1 MRYYL
6 ILIRYYLNVLS
17 FVSPKFA
24 GKQAFS
30 VFSKVRKKEVK
41 GKEQEFF
48 DQSKLFVVP
57 RKGEDISC
65 YELGNPVGKLL
76 FLVHGWE
83 SNPGCFTQ
91 FLPQLSNYR
100 IIAFTLPGH
109 AHNKETHTNMYECK
123 DAFKLV
129 LDYLSPKE
137 EFHVVAHSLGSSVTA
152 FALSE
157 TTYKA
162 DKLIFLSA
170 NNDIVQVFDDF
181 QKLLG
186 FNDRVFRLIA
196 DRIERVSGDKL
207 VDMKVEDRL
216 KKVNFNELLLIHDR
230 FDKIIPF
237 EKSETLSKKFANSKL
252 IPFERIGHYR
262 MLWNDKVLQ
271 EVLNF

>member
-1 MRYYL
+1 MPTY
-6 ILIRYYLNVLS
+6 
-17 FVSPKFA
+17 A
-24 GKQAFS
+24 GKKAIS

-48 DQSKLFVVP
+48 DQSHSFTVP
-57 RKGEDISC
+57 RPGEDISC
-65 YELGNPVGKLL
+65 YELGNPKGKLL

-91 FLPQLSNYR
+91 FLPHLSSYR
-100 IIAFTLPGH
+100 IIAFTLPSH
-109 AHNKETHTNMYECK
+109 AHKKETHTNMYECK

-129 LDYLSPKE
+129 LDFISPKE

-157 TTYKA
+157 TNYKV
-162 DKLIFLSA
+162 DKLVFLSA
-170 NNDIVQVFDDF
+170 NNDIVQVFEDF

-196 DRIERVSGDKL
+196 ERIEHIAGDKL
-207 VDMKVEDRL
+207 EEMKVEDRL
-216 KKVNFNELLLIHDR
+216 SRVKFNELLLIHDR

-237 EKSETLSKKFANSKL
+237 EKSETLSKKFSNSKL
-252 IPFERIGHYR
+252 IPFQRIGHYR
-262 MLWNDKVLQ
+262 MLWNDKVLK
-271 EVLNF
+271 EVLDF